1 MLLRP
6 YLIPALIVALITG
19 CASLPPGVDA
29 PKTVSSALQNPQQ
42 TRLGELFDAAGIQ
55 HGGRSAFR
63 LLPSALEGLH
73 ARIQMADAAERTID
87 VQYYIYR
94 DDETSNLLSEALL
107 RAADRGVRVR
117 VLLDDH
123 GAVRKNVILALDGHP
138 HIEVRLF
145 NPFTYR
151 GNSAFLRY
159 IELVARGPQLKY
171 RMHNKLMVAD
181 NAVALVGGRNVGNEY
196 FAASPEF
203 EFGDYD
209 LFSAGPIARALSSAF
224 DEFWA
229 SELAIPVTNFP
240 NHEVSPEELNQLR
253 EALREY
259 RASQEGQEHMKRLGS
274 GEPLSRMGSGRG
286 MVWAHAEVV
295 SDTPRKAMARER
307 IVTNWLQHEAIVS
320 AADETK
326 KELLLVSP
334 YVVPGHEGM
343 DFLVGLRKR
352 DVRIR
357 ILTNS
362 LEATDVAA
370 AHAGYARYRVS
381 LLQEGIALYEARMSL
396 GRAGG
401 SGTPLASGS
410 SGRFSLH
417 AKALVFDRDK
427 VLIGAMNFDKRSF
440 EFNTELGLL
449 VHSPELARQVAR
461 QFASIANPANSYE
474 VALDHNGN
482 GGSTAR
488 PHLLWR
494 TEQDGKLVELD
505 AEPIRSPWQR
515 AMVDFLLVLPLDVLL
530 GEADYH

>member
-1 MLLRP
+1 MPLP
-6 YLIPALIVALITG
+6 SYLVLALFIALVSG

-29 PKTVSSALQNPQQ
+29 PKTVSSALQNPEQ
-42 TRLGELFDAAGIQ
+42 TRLGAVFDAAGTK

-63 LLPSALEGLH
+63 LLPSALGGLH

-123 GAVRKNVILALDGHP
+123 GAVRKNVVLALDGHP

-151 GNSAFLRY
+151 GDNHFLRY

-181 NAVALVGGRNVGNEY
+181 NAVALIGGRNVGNEY

-209 LFSAGPIARALSSAF
+209 LFSAGPIARALSGTF

-229 SELAIPVTNFP
+229 SELAIPVTVFP
-240 NHEVSPEELNQLR
+240 NHEVSPEELNRLR

-259 RASQEGQEHMKRLGS
+259 RASQEAQDHMKQLAS
-274 GEPLSRMGSGRG
+274 GELLFRMGSGRD

-307 IVTNWLQHEAIVS
+307 VVTNWLQHKAIVR
-320 AADETK
+320 AAGETK
-326 KELLLVSP
+326 NEMLLVSP

-343 DFLVGLRKR
+343 DFLMGLRKR

-381 LLQEGIALYEARMSL
+381 LLQDGIALYEARASL
-396 GRAGG
+396 GNTGG

-427 VLIGAMNFDKRSF
+427 ILIGAMNFDKRSF
-440 EFNTELGLL
+440 EFNTELGLV

-461 QFASIANPANSYE
+461 QFASIATPANSYE

-482 GGSTAR
+482 GEFTTR
-488 PHLLWR
+488 PRLLWR
-494 TEQDGKLVELD
+494 TEQGGRLVELD
-505 AEPIRSPWQR
+505 TEPIRSPWQR
-515 AMVDFLLVLPLDVLL
+515 AVVDLLLALPLDVLL